1 MPFLPEKMKTEK
13 VEKLEANLN
22 DQIEYVIHIENLKQ
36 ALNLELIFKNGD
48 KLIKFNQNSWL
59 KPYSNMQIERKKAKN
74 IFEKDFFLS

>member
-1 MPFLPEKMKTEK
+1 MKTEK

-48 KLIKFNQNSWL
+48 NLIKFNQNSWL